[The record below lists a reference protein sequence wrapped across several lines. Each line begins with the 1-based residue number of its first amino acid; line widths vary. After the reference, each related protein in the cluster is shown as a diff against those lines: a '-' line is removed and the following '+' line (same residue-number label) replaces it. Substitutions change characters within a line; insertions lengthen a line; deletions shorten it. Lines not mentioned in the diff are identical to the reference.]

1 MNFGFVRH
9 TFVTN
14 DRIEHVKIN
23 YFILF
28 LTGNV
33 RLLCPSIP
41 SISKIEISLQDRYQ
55 QNQSF
60 FL

>member
-33 RLLCPSIP
+33 RLLCPSI
-41 SISKIEISLQDRYQ
+41 SKIEISLQDRYQ

>member
-23 YFILF
+23 YL

-33 RLLCPSIP
+33 RLLCP
-41 SISKIEISLQDRYQ
+41 SISKIEISLQDRCQ

>member
-28 LTGNV
+28 FNRKRQASV
-33 RLLCPSIP
+33 SIHF
-41 SISKIEISLQDRYQ
+41 E
-55 QNQSF
+55 N
-60 FL
+60 

>member
-1 MNFGFVRH
+1 MSFGFVRH

-28 LTGNV
+28 LTGK
-33 RLLCPSIP
+33 LKFHF
-41 SISKIEISLQDRYQ
+41 KIDTNRTKA
-55 QNQSF
+55 SF
-60 FL
+60 FKR